1 MKNNKGDRKSSND
14 ELSALISGTDEF
26 FKDVST
32 KSDMTQSFGRNS
44 GLTYQNRYA
53 KAGGK
58 LASNNVVDVS
68 VFKKAVSEES
78 INSKVEE
85 ETEKEAEEDEEI
97 LDTKPTESNDDDDF
111 DKFFEEFMNDLNNSE
126 ESENEPQS
134 VPDIKAVEEKP
145 KKPKAPRK
153 KKRAIDIDIISGG
166 IGGDII

>member
-14 ELSALISGTDEF
+14 ELSALIGGTDEF

-32 KSDMTQSFGRNS
+32 KSDITQSFGRNS

-68 VFKKAVSEES
+68 VFKKAVSEEP
-78 INSKVEE
+78 INSRVEE
-85 ETEKEAEEDEEI
+85 ETEKEAEEET
-97 LDTKPTESNDDDDF
+97 LDVESTESKDDDF
-111 DKFFEEFMNDLNNSE
+111 DKFFEEFMNDLNSSKE
-126 ESENEPQS
+126 AEDEPQV